1 MYYMSGFLLEKPSV
15 RRKVMRE
22 RIKKLIERIKLNKL
36 TESQESLIHDHI
48 NVEFEDYYFF
58 NRECRRVV
66 SDMGEVK

>member
-22 RIKKLIERIKLNKL
+22 RIKRLIEKIKLNKL

-48 NVEFEDYYFF
+48 NLEFVDYYFL
-58 NRECRRVV
+58 NRECRRV
-66 SDMGEVK
+66 MGEVK

>member
-1 MYYMSGFLLEKPSV
+1 MSGFLLEKPSV

-22 RIKKLIERIKLNKL
+22 RIKKLIKKIKLTKL

-58 NRECRRVV
+58 NREHRRV
-66 SDMGEVK
+66 K

>member
-36 TESQESLIHDHI
+36 TELQESLIHDHI
-48 NVEFEDYYFF
+48 NLEFEDYYFL
-58 NRECRRVV
+58 NREHRRV
-66 SDMGEVK
+66 K